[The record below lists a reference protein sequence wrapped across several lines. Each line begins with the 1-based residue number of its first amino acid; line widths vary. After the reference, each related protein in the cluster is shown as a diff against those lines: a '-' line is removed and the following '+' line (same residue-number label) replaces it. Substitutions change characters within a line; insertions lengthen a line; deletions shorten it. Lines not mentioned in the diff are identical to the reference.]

1 MILVTGGC
9 RSGKSAFA
17 ETLVTRDKT
26 GPWLYVATA
35 LITDPEM
42 EARVKKH
49 RQRRGDSW
57 KTWEG
62 FRNLG
67 NVLAGRD
74 ISGWEISG
82 FKGILLDS
90 VTTMTTNLLFDFIA
104 DVDWE
109 HFQFEQVDYNQAQDY
124 IMDNF
129 KALCQA
135 GKDLPLVMVT
145 DEIGLGVVP
154 ETCLGRNFRDI
165 LGTVNQYLASE
176 CTSVYMVISGIP
188 VRIKGAEEK

>member
-17 ETLVTRDKT
+17 EELVTRDT
-26 GPWLYVATA
+26 AGPWLYVATA

-49 RQRRGDSW
+49 QQRRGDGW

-67 NVLAGRD
+67 NALAVRE
-74 ISGWEISG
+74 ITGWEISG

-90 VTTMTTNLLFDFIA
+90 VTTMTTNLLFDFIG
-104 DVDWE
+104 DVDWD
-109 HFQFEQVDYNQAQDY
+109 HFQFEQVDYSRAQDY

-135 GKDLPLVMVT
+135 GKALPLVMVT

-165 LGTVNQYLASE
+165 LGTVNQYLAAVSD
-176 CTSVYMVISGIP
+176 SVYMVISGIP
-188 VRIKGAEEK
+188 VQIKGERGK